1 MRVWTERVYGIAPA
15 QVIGSTGTVRF
26 ELHDGKPEL
35 TKTTDYIFV
44 NDKAGKP
51 AGIHEH
57 IGRRPVMCVGNSD
70 GDQAMLEYTT
80 IANPRP
86 SLGVLIH
93 HTDGEREYRYDA
105 EPPSTGKLISALQA
119 AVRDPYH
126 VATRRGRMFSA
137 ADPRSAG
144 CNRTGRSCTR
154 QIAVTPIA
162 PQTARVT
169 CFAAG
174 ARQLYYC
181 RQKSELRPCRADNHD
196 RANVKVSSVRAL
208 AGGAH
213 GIVDSQLPY
222 GLAAKAEYEWG
233 GAVGPGSR
241 S

>member
-1 MRVWTERVYGIAPA
+1 MSAHVLT
-15 QVIGSTGTVRF
+15 VICVSSG
-26 ELHDGKPEL
+26 LYHIDKL
-35 TKTTDYIFV
+35 TPTTDLTWRLI
-44 NDKAGKP
+44 AQ
-51 AGIHEH
+51 AT
-57 IGRRPVMCVGNSD
+57 RPVT
-70 GDQAMLEYTT
+70 Q
-80 IANPRP
+80 
-86 SLGVLIH
+86 
-93 HTDGEREYRYDA
+93 
-105 EPPSTGKLISALQA
+105 

-126 VATRRGRMFSA
+126 VATRRARMFSA

-144 CNRTGRSCTR
+144 CNRTGLSCTR

-174 ARQLYYC
+174 ARQLCYC
-181 RQKSELRPCRADNHD
+181 RQKSELRPGRADNYD

-222 GLAAKAEYEWG
+222 GLAAKAEYGWG